1 MHKVKHMI
9 IYFVKSVPEC
19 GKGILEISSVEL
31 WLSERLQLTSLF
43 HLPDTVSTFLP
54 WVFLDVTCKAA
65 CNKRHLSCLREF
77 LQSPIYHCYLTL
89 HSCHSYLA
97 FLCSTLDFRGLF
109 QASFTLST
117 RHTVPCDPRQICD
130 PLCCGSHKC
139 HPWLFLSL
147 RALMDLCPQCFFL
160 SWCICTSLF
169 LFKLLSVSVYHA
181 FDVQIFLL
189 KPAKWLICFCSL
201 FTSTFLMLLCL

>member
-9 IYFVKSVPEC
+9 IYFVKSVPAC

-31 WLSERLQLTSLF
+31 WLSERLQITSLF

-54 WVFLDVTCKAA
+54 WVFMDVTCKAA
-65 CNKRHLSCLREF
+65 CNKRHLSCLCYFSPSFITATLLCILATLTCQFCAAEF
-77 LQSPIYHCYLTL
+77 GLQWAVSNKLHIQHKTHSPMWSQEELWPSVLWKSQVPPMVISQPPCTDG
-89 HSCHSYLA
+89 
-97 FLCSTLDFRGLF
+97 ST
-109 QASFTLST
+109 
-117 RHTVPCDPRQICD
+117 
-130 PLCCGSHKC
+130 
-139 HPWLFLSL
+139 
-147 RALMDLCPQCFFL
+147 CPQCFFL
-160 SWCICTSLF
+160 PWCICTSLF

-201 FTSTFLMLLCL
+201 FASTFLMLLCL